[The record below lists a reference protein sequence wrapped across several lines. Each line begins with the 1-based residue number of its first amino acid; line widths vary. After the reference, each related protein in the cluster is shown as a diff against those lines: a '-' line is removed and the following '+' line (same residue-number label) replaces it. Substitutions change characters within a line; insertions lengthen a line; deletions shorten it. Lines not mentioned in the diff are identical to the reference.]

1 MTRRDLAAEIAL
13 ALLCAERCPAWRWPL
28 VAHAW
33 RLALVVLD
41 AVIAWGE
48 ATTEGSEGT

>member
-1 MTRRDLAAEIAL
+1 MS
-13 ALLCAERCPAWRWPL
+13 ALLCAERHPARRGVL

-33 RLALVVLD
+33 RLALRVLD

-48 ATTEGSEGT
+48 ATTEGSVT